1 MKLLL
6 SSKLCTS
13 CPFIKA
19 ENPFV
24 SIYNKDG
31 FSICTL
37 NETLQKSCKLGEHL
51 NGTVDIKKDNC
62 LMDLFV
68 FTLNVYLKLD
78 FVHKVQ

>member
-6 SSKLCTS
+6 SNKLCMS
-13 CPFIKA
+13 CQFIIKA

-37 NETLQKSCKLGEHL
+37 NETFNKSCKLGEHL
-51 NGTVDIKKDNC
+51 NGTVDIKKC

>member
-1 MKLLL
+1 M
-6 SSKLCTS
+6 S
-13 CPFIKA
+13 CQFIIKA

-37 NETLQKSCKLGEHL
+37 NETLKKSCKLGEHL
-51 NGTVDIKKDNC
+51 NGTVDIKKQC

-68 FTLNVYLKLD
+68 FTLNVL
-78 FVHKVQ
+78 FEIGFCT

>member
-6 SSKLCTS
+6 SSKLCMS
-13 CPFIKA
+13 CQFIIKA

-37 NETLQKSCKLGEHL
+37 NETLKKSCKLGEHL
-51 NGTVDIKKDNC
+51 NGTVDIKRQ
-62 LMDLFV
+62 LFNGP
-68 FTLNVYLKLD
+68 FLFL
-78 FVHKVQ
+78 H